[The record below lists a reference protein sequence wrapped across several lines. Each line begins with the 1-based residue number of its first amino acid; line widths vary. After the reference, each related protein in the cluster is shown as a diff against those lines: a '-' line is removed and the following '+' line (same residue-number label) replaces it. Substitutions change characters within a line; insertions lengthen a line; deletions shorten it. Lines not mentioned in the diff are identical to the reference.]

1 MPKTLLRSDESAHDV
16 ALVEDEVVRREW
28 RVAYG
33 GADDATIRI
42 RSRCTPHNA

>member
-1 MPKTLLRSDESAHDV
+1 MRETILRSDEPAHDF
-16 ALVEDEVVRREW
+16 ALVEDEVVRGER

-42 RSRCTPHNA
+42 RSRCTPRNA